1 MAVCSGGWSLSLL
14 FLRNSEVIVE
24 TTGVCENC
32 NGVEQSLHP
41 PQHGHHCGGIVS
53 GALQYGKL

>member
-1 MAVCSGGWSLSLL
+1 MAVCSWGGGLSLL

-32 NGVEQSLHP
+32 NGVEQFLHP
-41 PQHGHHCGGIVS
+41 S
-53 GALQYGKL
+53 